1 MKSKIK
7 KAKKKKKMEGTYL
20 QKRKKIKNGGNLP
33 KEKKERKT
41 YEKSY
46 NKIKSQILYENK
58 RVLFTLL

>member
-1 MKSKIK
+1 
-7 KAKKKKKMEGTYL
+7 MEGTFL